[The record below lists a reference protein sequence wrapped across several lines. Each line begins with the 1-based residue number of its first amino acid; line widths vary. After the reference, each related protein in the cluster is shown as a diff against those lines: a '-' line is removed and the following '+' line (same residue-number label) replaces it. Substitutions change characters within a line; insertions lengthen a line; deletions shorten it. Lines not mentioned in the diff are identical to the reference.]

1 MDHDTGTAKIY
12 QTQPQGGILGGSGT
26 FVRVMLG
33 SPVDVVAAVSD
44 RKRADLETRPR
55 RNPLHDSALHEAPT
69 PLEVLSDVESRLGS
83 AEELVA
89 RQTLPARDAIPAEEA
104 PPLDSRIL
112 EHLQKSGTWPLYRHQ
127 AQSISRTLDGEDVVI
142 ASSTASGKTLCCT
155 LPVIDAMVRDPGAH
169 ALLLYPTKALS
180 QDQHRHLRG
189 VIDGMDLQLETGI
202 YDGDT
207 EPTMRRRLRRSGRII
222 LTNPDML
229 HASIL
234 PNHGGWGALFAN
246 LRYVVLDEVHTL
258 RGIFGS
264 HVSAV
269 IRRLRRICRH
279 HGSDPVFI
287 AASATIRNPGEHVGR
302 LIGRDVSVIED
313 DGSPR
318 GHKEVVLWN
327 PPVVERTD
335 GTLTRRGPTSVAVR
349 LLPELVRRGLRTICF
364 ARTRN
369 NVELILRYIRERARG
384 ASDREEVASKI
395 EPYRAGYLPTERRR
409 IESSLF
415 DGELGGVV
423 STSALEVGIDVGGLD
438 GCVIVGWPG
447 SVCSFM
453 QQAGRAGRRHGE
465 SLVFM
470 IAGNDPIDQ
479 WFVRHPESLFG
490 SSPENAVIE
499 TDNPYIVARHL
510 ICAAYELP
518 LTSADDDLLGPGVTA
533 MCTVLQEEKRLREEG
548 GAWYLAREEYPAT
561 QVKLRTASEENFTI
575 LELGPD
581 NIVGEL
587 DYVAAMLSLYEGA
600 IYIHRTETFIVEEMD
615 HVNCLVKI
623 RRTKTG
629 YYTQVLTQKRV
640 TVTEEWDTREV
651 CGARI
656 RLAEV
661 EIRTR
666 LTGFKKVR
674 FHSTENIGY
683 GEVHLPPLELDT
695 VSHEISLDRETV
707 MQSEEHG
714 PGFLRSGMHGVAR
727 LFRDLLAIRAMCDP
741 GDIDHHVDDNLI
753 HIFDLYPGGI
763 GYSELGHEQHG
774 EILKDVLEAVVEC
787 PCVAGC
793 PSCVLPGASR
803 IESSL
808 ESEVM
813 EYPYPKEAT
822 RWLLH
827 RLLGLEPYKPELHGV
842 PAPVES
848 PLNPPAPALDERVE
862 RKIRKVAR
870 LTSRGN
876 RG

>member
-1 MDHDTGTAKIY
+1 MNQNPNSDASIY
-12 QTQPQGGILGGSGT
+12 DADKAISSTSGFTVNSVQRKGS
-26 FVRVMLG
+26 
-33 SPVDVVAAVSD
+33 
-44 RKRADLETRPR
+44 
-55 RNPLHDSALHEAPT
+55 APT
-69 PLEVLSDVESRLGS
+69 PLEVLHGVEARMGS
-83 AEELVA
+83 AEELVSRYA
-89 RQTLPARDAIPAEEA
+89 IPARDAEFAQTTPD
-104 PPLDSRIL
+104 LDPQIID
-112 EHLQKSGTWPLYRHQ
+112 HLKASGTWPLYRHQ
-127 AQSISRTLDGEDVVI
+127 ARSLTKSLSGEDVVI

-155 LPVIDAMVRDPGAH
+155 LPVIDAMVKEPGAH

-189 VIDGMDLQLETGI
+189 LIDGIGLSLETGI

-207 EPTMRRRLRRSGRII
+207 EPTLRRRLRRSGRII

-229 HASIL
+229 HASVL
-234 PNHGGWGALFAN
+234 PNHGGWGAFFAN
-246 LRYVVLDEVHTL
+246 LRYVVIDEVHTL

-264 HVSAV
+264 HVASV
-269 IRRLRRICRH
+269 LRRLRRICRH
-279 HGSDPVFI
+279 HGSDPTFI
-287 AASATIRNPGEHVGR
+287 AASATIQNPGEHVSR
-302 LIGRDVSVIED
+302 LIGRDVKVIED

-327 PPVVERTD
+327 PPVIEKPD
-335 GTLTRRGPTSVAVR
+335 GTLARRGPTSVAVK

-369 NVELILRYIRERARG
+369 SVELILRYIRERAKG
-384 ASDREEVASKI
+384 ARDREEVADRI
-395 EPYRAGYLPTERRR
+395 EPYRAGYLPSERRQT
-409 IESSLF
+409 EASLF
-415 DGELGGVV
+415 DGQLGGVV

-438 GCVIVGWPG
+438 GCIIVGWPG

-453 QQAGRAGRRHGE
+453 QQAGRAGRRQGE
-465 SLVFM
+465 SLVFL
-470 IAGNDPIDQ
+470 IAGQDPIDQ
-479 WFVRHPESLFG
+479 WFVRHPDSLHE

-518 LTSADDDLLGPGVTA
+518 LSGEDSDLLGEDLTA

-575 LELGPD
+575 LELGPE
-581 NIVGEL
+581 NVIGEL

-600 IYIHRTETFIVEEMD
+600 IYIHRAETFIVEEMD

-629 YYTQVLTQKRV
+629 YYTQVLTQKKV
-640 TVTEEWDTREV
+640 TVTEEWSHREV
-651 CGARI
+651 PGAGS

-661 EIRTR
+661 EVRTR
-666 LTGFKKVR
+666 LTGYKKVR

-695 VSHEISLDRETV
+695 VSHEISLNRDTV
-707 MQSEEHG
+707 LQSERFG
-714 PGFLRSGMHGVAR
+714 TAFLRSGMHGVAR
-727 LFRDLLAIRAMCDP
+727 LFRDLLAMRAMCDP

-763 GYSELGHEQHG
+763 GYSELGHELH
-774 EILKDVLEAVVEC
+774 LSMMSDVLEAVTEC
-787 PCVAGC
+787 PCAAGC
-793 PSCVLPGASR
+793 PACVLPGASR
-803 IESSL
+803 IESAL
-808 ESEVM
+808 EAEVL
-813 EYPYPKEAT
+813 EYPFPKEAT

-827 RLLGLEPYKPELHGV
+827 LLLGKESYEPQLEGI
-842 PAPVES
+842 PAPCENPMIPVP
-848 PLNPPAPALDERVE
+848 PLLDARVE

-870 LTSRGN
+870 LTSR
-876 RG
+876 RGRQR